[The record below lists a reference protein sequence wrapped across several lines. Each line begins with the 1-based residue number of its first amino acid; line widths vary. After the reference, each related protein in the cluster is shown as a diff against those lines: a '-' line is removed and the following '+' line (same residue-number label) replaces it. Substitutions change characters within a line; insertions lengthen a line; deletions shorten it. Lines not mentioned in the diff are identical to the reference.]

1 MIFDGAN
8 GVGAIAMNG
17 LLKSISKLDEDIIQ
31 VQMFNGQVDNGDLLN
46 SNCGADFV
54 KVGQRAPENIPADK
68 MKRCVSVDGDADR
81 VVFYYN
87 DNQGHFR
94 LLDGD
99 RIATLIA
106 GFIKDLLSQSGL
118 DLNLGLVQ
126 TAYANGGST
135 NYITT
140 KLNVP
145 VACVPTGVKHLH
157 HKALDFD
164 IGNV

>member
-1 MIFDGAN
+1 MNGNYSNAVIFDGAN
-8 GVGAIAMNG
+8 GVGAIAMSG
-17 LLKSISKLDEDIIQ
+17 LLKSINSIEKGIIE
-31 VQMFNGQVDNGDLLN
+31 VEMYNGQVETGDLLN

-54 KVGQRAPENIPADK
+54 KVGQRAPENITAEK
-68 MKRCVSVDGDADR
+68 MSRCVSVDGDADR

-106 GFIKDLLSQSGL
+106 GYIKDLLSESGL

-135 NYITT
+135 DYIAS
-140 KLNVP
+140 KLVN
-145 VACVPTGVKHLH
+145 A
-157 HKALDFD
+157 
-164 IGNV
+164 

>member
-1 MIFDGAN
+1 MVFDGAN
-8 GVGAIAMNG
+8 GVGAIAMSG
-17 LLKSISKLDEDIIQ
+17 LLKSINSIQ
-31 VQMFNGQVDNGDLLN
+31 EGFIKVEMYNGQVESGDLLN

-54 KVGQRAPENIPADK
+54 KVGQKAPENIPAEK

-87 DNQGHFR
+87 DDQGLFR

-106 GFIKDLLSQSGL
+106 GYIKDLLSESGL

-135 NYITT
+135 DYITS
-140 KLNVP
+140 KLVNNP
-145 VACVPTGVKHLH
+145 LLITHSL
-157 HKALDFD
+157 
-164 IGNV
+164 